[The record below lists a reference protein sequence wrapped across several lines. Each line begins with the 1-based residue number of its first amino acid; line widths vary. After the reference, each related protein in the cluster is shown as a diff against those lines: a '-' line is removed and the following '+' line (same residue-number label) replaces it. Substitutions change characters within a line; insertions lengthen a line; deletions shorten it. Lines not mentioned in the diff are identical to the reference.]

1 MAMSRRRFL
10 LIFNVLAISLIL
22 VTGFVVYSNRE
33 HISWLKGQFGKAAVS
48 QTYTVTESAQG
59 NHAII
64 GVSITCSAT
73 SDVNASGFIVGWNVT
88 ISGSNLDVAKISTD
102 VKIHVPWYT
111 SIIGTNQVTG
121 SQYYPGA
128 QPPVVVASAETAQQP
143 GYGGSLVQC
152 NLSIPEDDPPPPPT
166 PTDREPIGNF
176 DAITCESIIGWALD
190 QDELSR
196 SLDVHIYRD
205 GQPGSGG
212 VFLGSYPTNILRAD
226 VNQAYGATG
235 NHGFVIPTPES
246 LRDGQSHQV
255 FIYAINPVSGKN
267 NPLITGSPK
276 TLACPLPPP
285 PPLVCNPNTQTVAIN
300 ATATFTASGGTNS
313 YVWSAPGATTPSGV
327 SGTFFTTYA
336 TSGNKTVTVTSG
348 SQTATCAVTVRA
360 PIPELTCSPGTQT
373 VITTQPAN
381 FAASGGTGVYSWSA
395 PGALTLSGGGNT
407 FTTSYAASGNK
418 TVTVTSGGKQATCA
432 VVVVSPPPP
441 PAQTVDIEVLKTVDK
456 SCVTVGE
463 DALFTVTV
471 TNKGP
476 IAASSVEINDFWSGL
491 LSYQSSSVSKGTWDG
506 SLSRWTIGALSVG
519 ESATLVLAMNV
530 YGAGN
535 WTNTASLYHSVPAD
549 VTQANNSS
557 TARVCGVAGPP
568 PPAQLSCATITPSVN
583 VNEVAI
589 FSANGGT
596 GTYTWSAPGSA
607 TLSGSGTIFSTRYT
621 TGGTKT
627 VTVTSGSQQVNCT
640 VVVTQIV
647 PHNPVGNFDIISCEG
662 LEGWA
667 YDPDVAATSI
677 DVHVYDGQAGNG
689 GVLLGAYPTTIDRPD
704 VNQTFSITGA
714 HGFRVVPLPA
724 ALLDGQLHAVY
735 IYAIDR
741 TGGSN
746 TLLASSPKS
755 IQCAT
760 ALKLTCAPQTQ
771 TVVAGQP
778 ASFTAVG
785 GTDPISWFADFGSSP
800 SSGTGR
806 TFSTS
811 YTSPGSKTVTVTSG
825 QQQATCTLVVT
836 PAPPAGVCKL
846 EINKTVDKATAEP
859 GDELTYSLVL
869 KNTGT
874 AACGGVTGVKVQDQ
888 YDANIVYV
896 RETHPSSVVRGYAG
910 DGSPFHDLIN
920 RVLTWNANLL
930 QPGQSVS
937 IQWVGQIKDLTA
949 CATATVVN
957 TAKATADE
965 YNHLQSFVTS
975 AQVTTSVTAACPSQL
990 VCAPATQQVTI
1001 NKPATFSATGGS
1013 GTLTWQATGGT
1024 PSAGSGASFV
1034 TQYSQAGS
1042 KQVIVRA
1049 GSAQSTC
1056 AVIVVDDSTP
1066 PSPLVCSPATQTVAL
1081 NQQAIMVVSGATGTT
1096 TWSAPG
1102 ATVTAGTGSTFSTA
1116 YNSNG
1121 TKTVTVT
1128 AANGS
1133 AACSV
1138 VVTGTPPAQTVDLAV
1153 QKSVA
1158 PSLIQVGQ
1166 NAVFTISVTNNGP
1179 VDATGVA
1186 LVDTLPAGVTIVDQV
1201 ATQGNFNADTRVW
1214 TVGALA
1220 VSGVAELRIT
1230 VSGDSVGSKLNTVLL
1245 TASTPTDTNTSNNQA
1260 QATLTVVAG
1269 TVVPEVVCAPSFQSV
1284 RVNQQALLA
1293 AAGGTGNYNWTAPEA
1308 TPNTGTGNSF
1318 SAYYTSVGSRTV
1330 TLTSGTKQ
1338 TTCTV
1343 NVIPE
1348 PVPTPQLDLAVTKQV
1363 APALIQ
1369 AGETST
1375 FTIVVT
1381 NQSSV
1386 QGNSIQY
1393 KDIIPSGLAV
1403 SSASASQGTFTSSTG
1418 VWDVGALGVNQS
1430 ATLTIQVVGP
1440 QAGTYTNQ
1448 VSLVTVTPQ
1457 DTNSAN
1463 NTASATLVV
1472 QSQPGGGNP
1481 SLICASGVNT
1491 ILVGQDVKFY
1501 ANNASGLY
1509 SWSVPSG
1516 TPSAGSGSIF
1526 TTRFSQVGTQT
1537 ATVTS
1542 GNQSATCT
1550 VIVYAPTVLTS
1561 TDTTADL
1568 SLTKIANPSQ
1578 VLVGQETIFTITLH
1592 NAGPGSPDLVSVKDQ
1607 LPQGLSVLRAV
1618 ASQGTYDPVTG
1629 IWAVGRMQ
1637 AGQEVILLITA
1648 QADKVGVLTNTSEVW
1663 TSSLPDVDSTPGN
1676 SHASEDDQAS
1686 ATVTVGG
1693 TLPQSGSPTIPI
1705 IFFAL
1710 VCIIAAASAV
1720 QIRTIRIA
1728 RLQTPLGEVEVPL
1741 DSL

>member
-1 MAMSRRRFL
+1 MAISRRRFL

-88 ISGSNLDVAKISTD
+88 ISGSNLDVAKISTG
-102 VKIHVPWYT
+102 VKLHVPWYT
-111 SIIGTNQVTG
+111 AIEGTNQVSG
-121 SQYYPGA
+121 SRYYPGA
-128 QPPVVVASAETAQQP
+128 QPPVVVASAETFAQP
-143 GYGGSLVQC
+143 GYVGSLVQC
-152 NLSIPEDDPPPPPT
+152 NLSIPDDDPLPPPT

-176 DAITCESIIGWALD
+176 DAVTCESLIGWVLD

-196 SLDVHIYRD
+196 SLDIHIYRD

-212 VFLGSYPTNILRAD
+212 AFLGSYPTNILRAD
-226 VNQAYGATG
+226 VNQVYGATG

-276 TLACPLPPP
+276 TLTCPL
-285 PPLVCNPNTQTVAIN
+285 
-300 ATATFTASGGTNS
+300 
-313 YVWSAPGATTPSGV
+313 
-327 SGTFFTTYA
+327 
-336 TSGNKTVTVTSG
+336 
-348 SQTATCAVTVRA
+348 
-360 PIPELTCSPGTQT
+360 
-373 VITTQPAN
+373 
-381 FAASGGTGVYSWSA
+381 
-395 PGALTLSGGGNT
+395 
-407 FTTSYAASGNK
+407 
-418 TVTVTSGGKQATCA
+418 
-432 VVVVSPPPP
+432 PPP

-506 SLSRWTIGALSVG
+506 SLSRWTIGALPVG

-549 VTQANNSS
+549 VTQVNNSS

-568 PPAQLSCATITPSVN
+568 SPAQLSCTTITPSVN
-583 VNEVAI
+583 VNEAAI

-596 GTYTWSAPGSA
+596 GTYAWSAPGSA

-627 VTVTSGSQQVNCT
+627 VTVTSGSQQVSCT

-647 PHNPVGNFDIISCEG
+647 PHNPVGNFDILSCEG

-677 DVHVYDGQAGNG
+677 DVHIYDGQAGNG

-714 HGFRVVPLPA
+714 HGVRVAPLPA

-746 TLLASSPKS
+746 TLLAGSPKS
-755 IQCAT
+755 IQCGG
-760 ALKLTCAPQTQ
+760 ALKVTCAPQTQ

-785 GTDPISWFADFGSSP
+785 GVDPISWFADFGSSP

-846 EINKTVDKATAEP
+846 EINKTVDKATADP

-888 YDANIVYV
+888 YDANIVFV

-975 AQVTTSVTAACPSQL
+975 AQVTTSVAASCPSQL

-1001 NKPATFSATGGS
+1001 NKPATFSATGGL
-1013 GTLTWQATGGT
+1013 GTLTWQAIGGT
-1024 PSAGSGASFV
+1024 PNAGSGASFV

-1066 PSPLVCSPATQTVAL
+1066 PSPLVCSPATQSVAL
-1081 NQQAIMVVSGATGTT
+1081 NQQVIMVVSGATGTT

-1116 YNSNG
+1116 YNTNG

-1128 AANGS
+1128 ATNGS
-1133 AACSV
+1133 AVCSV
-1138 VVTGTPPAQTVDLAV
+1138 VVTGTPPAQAVDLAV
-1153 QKSVA
+1153 QKNVA

-1166 NAVFTISVTNNGP
+1166 NAVFTISITNNGP

-1220 VSGVAELRIT
+1220 VSGIAELRIT
-1230 VSGDSVGSKLNTVLL
+1230 VSGDSVGSKLNTALL
-1245 TASTPTDTNTSNNQA
+1245 TASTPTDTNASNNQA

-1284 RVNQQALLA
+1284 RVNQRALLA

-1386 QGNSIQY
+1386 QGDAIQY
-1393 KDIIPSGLAV
+1393 KDIIPSGLAI
-1403 SSASASQGTFTSSTG
+1403 SSVSASQGTFTSSTG
-1418 VWDVGALGVNQS
+1418 VWDVGTLGANQS

-1472 QSQPGGGNP
+1472 QSQPGGGGNP

-1509 SWSVPSG
+1509 SWSVPNG
-1516 TPSAGSGSIF
+1516 TPSAGSGSIL

-1537 ATVTS
+1537 ATVAS

-1561 TDTTADL
+1561 TDTTTDL

-1618 ASQGTYDPVTG
+1618 ASQGTYDPVTS

-1693 TLPQSGSPTIPI
+1693 TLPQSGSPTVPI

-1710 VCIIAAASAV
+1710 ACMIAAASAV